1 MVDLTSNYKVYIGE
15 TASLSYLE
23 WLRRVVKQRL
33 GPCAFTE
40 GEFNNFMLENDIFG
54 NRNGQ
59 INELPLDAKRLFVRC
74 FLDVVRKSEG
84 LILTTQTP
92 NVPLLDMRHLRLV

>member
-1 MVDLTSNYKVYIGE
+1 MIDLTLNHEVYIGE

-40 GEFNNFMLENDIFG
+40 GEFNNFMLENEILSNHHGRTHEVLPDDK
-54 NRNGQ
+54 Q
-59 INELPLDAKRLFVRC
+59 IYVRC
-74 FLDVVRKSEG
+74 FLDVVRKFEG
-84 LILTTQTP
+84 PRYTP
-92 NVPLLDMRHLRLV
+92 RTLMCHC